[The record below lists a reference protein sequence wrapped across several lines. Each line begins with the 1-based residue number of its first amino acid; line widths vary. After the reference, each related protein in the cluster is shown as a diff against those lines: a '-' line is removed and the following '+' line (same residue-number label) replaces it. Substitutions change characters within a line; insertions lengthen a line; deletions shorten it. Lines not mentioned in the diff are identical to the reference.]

1 VIIEH
6 AFPKSQTVD
15 VSVVSDDNSQLWCE
29 RDTTI
34 PEKYKQNFDV
44 SSEGLSSGR
53 SFINEMSLKTSKF
66 RLCSRVV
73 ESLSRTPHH
82 LPYETNHLN
91 KNTIFFQTYNKGDK
105 RVSPESL
112 FFAQRY
118 NIILNIIF
126 EFRSLAL

>member
-1 VIIEH
+1 MIIEH
-6 AFPKSQTVD
+6 VFPKSQTVA
-15 VSVVSDDNSQLWCE
+15 VSVVSDDNSQLRCE

-34 PEKYKQNFDV
+34 PDKYKQNFDV

-53 SFINEMSLKTSKF
+53 SFINEMSLETSKF
-66 RLCSRVV
+66 CLCFPGIV
-73 ESLSRTPHH
+73 EFLSHH
-82 LPYETNHLN
+82 SCLPYEISHLN

-105 RVSPESL
+105 LVSPDSL
-112 FFAQRY
+112 FFAQRC